1 MAQSLA
7 SIFVHL
13 VFSTKNRAPLIRPDI
28 EGQLHAYLAT
38 IFHECQCPA
47 LKVGG
52 MPDHVHALFSL
63 HRTKTLADIVEEV
76 KKCSSKWIKTKGDD
90 YRDFQ
95 WQAGYG
101 AFSVSESAITSVRE
115 YIANQR
121 THHQDRDFQNE
132 LRVML
137 TKHKIEFDE
146 RYLWD

>member
-1 MAQSLA
+1 
-7 SIFVHL
+7 
-13 VFSTKNRAPLIRPDI
+13 
-28 EGQLHAYLAT
+28 
-38 IFHECQCPA
+38 
-47 LKVGG
+47 